1 MRNDGLIN
9 EIELRKAI
17 AQLKPDG
24 ELFEVRI
31 MGSGKPI
38 SGYFRD
44 ADTLIEAFKTVDLRN
59 TNTYITLNRPTD
71 ALYSR
76 QQANRLLAVKN
87 TTSDKEIEV
96 IEWLFID
103 FDPTRP
109 TGISSTNRELEA
121 AQELAQKVY
130 VYLKGQGFEEPV
142 KAFSGNGYHLLYR
155 IGLVNNEDNI
165 NLVKRCLHSLAIM
178 FNNDI
183 VMVDTANFN
192 PSRICKLYGTL
203 AQKGSNTEDRPHRL
217 ARIEGDVKDLKQTQ
231 KIYLEKLAG
240 EIEEEEIKPAKYN
253 NYSPSDF
260 DIEGWMDN
268 YDIRYTVKSGS
279 GYTKYIL
286 DECPFDSN
294 HKAPDSMILKQ
305 ASGAIG
311 FKCLHNSCQG
321 KRWQD
326 VRVMFEPDAY
336 EKSSEDFY
344 RAIEEGWKRHNRD
357 RKKKEINV
365 ENGPIWETV
374 EEIILKP
381 TPDNEY
387 IKTHIDTID
396 KKTHGLMKGAVSVW
410 SGLRGSAKST
420 ILSQIALHAVNDGH
434 NVLFYSGELTDKR
447 FTRWLI
453 QQAAGKQ
460 YGKEYEKDGS
470 IYYFVPDE
478 IKNKVARWIGN
489 RLYIYNNSYGSE
501 YEKLM
506 GEIESQILNTKP
518 DLVVLDNLMTINVG
532 DLDTNEYKA
541 QTTLMLKLAETAKKY
556 NCHVA
561 LVAHPRKTVT
571 FLRLTDISGTGNI
584 GNLVD
589 SAFIVHRNNHDFKK
603 GYISEFCDPKKVK
616 EDDIN
621 LYFKQ
626 GTNIIEIAKDRE
638 AGIQDEFIPL
648 YYETESRRMLND
660 RTEVIKFKWTTE
672 WLEEE
677 TEEEFMDV
685 TDADEI
691 PFND

>member
-9 EIELRKAI
+9 ETELRKAI

-31 MGSGKPI
+31 VGNGKPI

-59 TNTYITLNRPTD
+59 TNTYITINRPMD
-71 ALYSR
+71 SLYSR
-76 QQANRLLAVKN
+76 QQADRFLAVKN
-87 TTSDKEIEV
+87 TTADKEIEV
-96 IEWLFID
+96 IEWLFVD
-103 FDPTRP
+103 FDPERP
-109 TGISSTNRELEA
+109 TGISSTKEELEA

-155 IGLVNNEDNI
+155 IGLANNDENI
-165 NLVKRCLHSLAIM
+165 NLVKRCLHSLAAL

-183 VMVDTANFN
+183 VKVDTSNHN
-192 PSRICKLYGTL
+192 PSRICKLYGTV
-203 AQKGSNTEDRPHRL
+203 AQKGSNTEERPHRL
-217 ARIEGDVKDLKQTQ
+217 ARIDGDVKDLRQTQ
-231 KIYLEKLAG
+231 KIYLEKLAE
-240 EIEEEEIKPAKYN
+240 EIEEEEIRPAKYN
-253 NYSPSDF
+253 NYSPAEF
-260 DIEGWMDN
+260 DIEDWMNN
-268 YDIRYTVKSGS
+268 YGIRYTVKAGT
-279 GYTKYIL
+279 GYTKYVL
-286 DECPFDSN
+286 DECPFDPN

-305 ASGAIG
+305 PSGAIG
-311 FKCLHNSCQG
+311 FKCLHDSCEG

-326 VRVMFEPDAY
+326 VRLKFEPDAY
-336 EKSSEDFY
+336 EKRNEDFY

-365 ENGPIWETV
+365 ENGPTWETV
-374 EEIILKP
+374 EEIIQKP

-387 IKTHIDTID
+387 IKTHIDIID

-420 ILSQIALHAVNDGH
+420 ILSQIALHAVNDDH

-447 FTRWLI
+447 FSRWLI
-453 QQAAGKQ
+453 QQAAGRQ
-460 YGKEYEKDGS
+460 YGREYEKDGS
-470 IYYFVPDE
+470 TYYFVPDE
-478 IKNKVARWIGN
+478 IKNKVARWIGD
-489 RLYIYNNSYGSE
+489 RLWVYNNSYGSE

-506 GEIESQILNTKP
+506 NEVEAQILKVKP

-532 DLDTNEYKA
+532 DLDSNEYKA
-541 QTTLMLKLAETAKKY
+541 QTTLMLNLAETAKKY

-589 SAFIVHRNNHDFKK
+589 SAFIVHRNNHDFRK
-603 GYISEFCDPKKVK
+603 GYINEFCDPKKVK

-621 LYFKQ
+621 LHFKQ

-648 YYETESRRMLND
+648 YYEIESRRMLND
-660 RTEVIKFKWTTE
+660 RTDVIKFKWTTE
-672 WLEEE
+672 WMEQEEE
-677 TEEEFMDV
+677 EDFMDAEY
-685 TDADEI
+685 D
-691 PFND
+691 PFEQEE